1 VVSDEEDV
9 PAEQPAPEANTRI
22 PSAHGDSWRTE
33 GPEASPRQ
41 GSQAIG
47 RFHSP
52 EAARMIVSGR
62 AAYPKASRLRRRPE
76 FLSVQGEGRR
86 RHTTHLVLIR
96 RSAMTSRT
104 RLGVTVSKRI
114 GNAVVRNRVKRLV
127 REVFRLHQVH
137 IQPAVDLVVIAKPGA
152 ENLTYA
158 QVAAEFAKG
167 LDLTVDG

>member
-1 VVSDEEDV
+1 MTFS
-9 PAEQPAPEANTRI
+9 
-22 PSAHGDSWRTE
+22 
-33 GPEASPRQ
+33 
-41 GSQAIG
+41 GS
-47 RFHSP
+47 
-52 EAARMIVSGR
+52 
-62 AAYPKASRLRRRPE
+62 AAYPKASRLRRRVE
-76 FLSVQGEGRR
+76 FLRVQGEGRR
-86 RHTTHLVLIR
+86 WHTAHLVLIR
-96 RSAMTSRT
+96 RPANGPRT

-158 QVAAEFAKG
+158 QVAAEFARG